1 MAALIGNERLIIK
14 RVEKDEE
21 LCQMMIEKEKEF
33 WEENVLKNIPPEVDG
48 SSDTEE
54 ILNSLYPSANNES
67 IELSPNADQVIKE
80 LQDLKAKAKELDSE
94 ITERENILKQML
106 GENEAG
112 RASNHWVFWKNFTS
126 KRFDTTRFKN
136 DNPDLY
142 KAYTKES
149 EYRKFTIKE
158 VK

>member
-1 MAALIGNERLIIK
+1 
-14 RVEKDEE
+14 
-21 LCQMMIEKEKEF
+21 
-33 WEENVLKNIPPEVDG
+33 VLFRSVDG

-54 ILNSLYPSANNES
+54 ILNNLYPSAKSDS
-67 IELSPNADQVIKE
+67 IELSPNADQIIEE

-136 DNPDLY
+136 DNPDVY